1 MVRASLHESSLKASG
16 HKEFCPMRIAIAA
29 LLTIGASWLA
39 LAPADAAPVPLTG
52 TRAHTIAGD
61 TGSMAITVAKRT
73 RKTVTR
79 SARKC
84 GWQCKRYYR
93 PYQYRYWK
101 FYYPFGGPLFYSG
114 R

>member
-1 MVRASLHESSLKASG
+1 MFVSLHESSLEASG
-16 HKEFCPMRIAIAA
+16 QKEFSPMRIAIAA
-29 LLTIGASWLA
+29 L
-39 LAPADAAPVPLTG
+39 APANAAPAPLTG
-52 TRAHTIAGD
+52 TASHAIAAD
-61 TGSMAITVAKRT
+61 TGSLAMTVAKRS
-73 RKTVTR
+73 RKSVSR
-79 SARKC
+79 STRKC

>member
-1 MVRASLHESSLKASG
+1 
-16 HKEFCPMRIAIAA
+16 MRIAIAA
-29 LLTIGASWLA
+29 LLAVGAFWLA
-39 LAPADAAPVPLTG
+39 PTSANAAPVPLTG
-52 TRAHTIAGD
+52 TAAHEIAAD
-61 TGSMAITVAKRT
+61 AGSMAMTVAKRKK
-73 RKTVTR
+73 RTVSR
-79 SARKC
+79 STRKC